1 VLVLPEVSRHA
12 LIKLTDSQGKE
23 CGQGVICLRHAF
35 PTSARNS
42 SFSPLTFTEGG
53 KEGGVGVVAA
63 PVQALRRLVG
73 GDKEKEK
80 ERGKEKGKG
89 GEKM

>member
-35 PTSARNS
+35 PTSARS
-42 SFSPLTFTEGG
+42 SFSSLSSSEGG
-53 KEGGVGVVAA
+53 REGGVGVVGA
-63 PVQALRRLVG
+63 PVQAFRRLVG

-80 ERGKEKGKG
+80 EKGSEKR
-89 GEKM
+89 

>member
-35 PTSARNS
+35 PTSARS
-42 SFSPLTFTEGG
+42 SPFSSLSSTEGG
-53 KEGGVGVVAA
+53 REGGVGLAGA
-63 PVQALRRLVG
+63 PVQAFRRLVG

-80 ERGKEKGKG
+80 EKAKGNEKR
-89 GEKM
+89 